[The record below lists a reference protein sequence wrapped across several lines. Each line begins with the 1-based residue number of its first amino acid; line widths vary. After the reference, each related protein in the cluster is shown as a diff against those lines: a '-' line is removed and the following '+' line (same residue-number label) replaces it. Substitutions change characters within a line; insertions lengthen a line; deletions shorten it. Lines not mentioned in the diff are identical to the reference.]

1 MKENNSTDRKAGSN
15 VGVRIDTGAFI
26 RQVSVAGSDGDM
38 PKFLSPAPVG
48 ETISEEAEPLGEE
61 PAKRERGEVGVVGMA
76 DYESV
81 FLTRNELRN
90 RQGLYIDRDNYEILQ
105 TLVRSVRSRRLS
117 VSGLVDNIVRHH
129 IERYEEDINR
139 IYEENIR
146 KPIKSRE

>member
-15 VGVRIDTGAFI
+15 GGVRIDTGAFI
-26 RQVSVAGSDGDM
+26 RQVSLADSDGDM
-38 PKFLSPAPVG
+38 PKFISPAPQG
-48 ETISEEAEPLGEE
+48 ETISEEAEPLEEE
-61 PAKRERGEVGVVGMA
+61 PAKRGQAGAA
-76 DYESV
+76 DYEGV
-81 FLTRNELRN
+81 FLSRNELRN

-117 VSGLVDNIVRHH
+117 VSGLVDNIVGHH

>member
-15 VGVRIDTGAFI
+15 AGVTIDTGAFI

-38 PKFLSPAPVG
+38 PKFISPAPQR
-48 ETISEEAEPLGEE
+48 ETISEEAEPSEE
-61 PAKRERGEVGVVGMA
+61 KPAKREREQIGVA
-76 DYESV
+76 DYEGA

-90 RQGLYIDRDNYEILQ
+90 RQGLYIDKDNYEILQ

-146 KPIKSRE
+146 KPIKSRQ

>member
-15 VGVRIDTGAFI
+15 AGVRIDTGAFI
-26 RQVSVAGSDGDM
+26 RQVSVAGSDGDI
-38 PKFLSPAPVG
+38 PKFISPAPQG
-48 ETISEEAEPLGEE
+48 ETISEEAKPLEE
-61 PAKRERGEVGVVGMA
+61 KPAKRERGEVGVVGAA
-76 DYESV
+76 DYEGV

-129 IERYEEDINR
+129 IERYAEDINR

>member
-15 VGVRIDTGAFI
+15 AGVKIDTGAFI
-26 RQVSVAGSDGDM
+26 RQVSVAGSNGDM
-38 PKFLSPAPVG
+38 PKFLSPAPG
-48 ETISEEAEPLGEE
+48 RETINEEAKPLEE
-61 PAKRERGEVGVVGMA
+61 KPAKRGQVGAA
-76 DYESV
+76 DYEDV

-105 TLVRSVRSRRLS
+105 TLVRSVRSQRLS

-129 IERYEEDINR
+129 IERYEDEINR

-146 KPIKSRE
+146 NPIKKN

>member
-1 MKENNSTDRKAGSN
+1 MKKNISTDRKAGSN
-15 VGVRIDTGAFI
+15 AGVRIDTGAFI
-26 RQVSVAGSDGDM
+26 RQVSVAGSDGNI
-38 PKFLSPAPVG
+38 PKFIPPSPQRK
-48 ETISEEAEPLGEE
+48 TISEEAEPGEE
-61 PAKRERGEVGVVGMA
+61 KPAKRGQIGAA

-117 VSGLVDNIVRHH
+117 VSGLVDNIVRQH
-129 IERYEEDINR
+129 IERYAEDINR

>member
-15 VGVRIDTGAFI
+15 AGVRIDTGAFI

-38 PKFLSPAPVG
+38 PKVISPVPQRK
-48 ETISEEAEPLGEE
+48 TISEEAEPLGEE
-61 PAKRERGEVGVVGMA
+61 PAKREQAGAA
-76 DYESV
+76 DYEGA
-81 FLTRNELRN
+81 FLSRNELRN

>member
-1 MKENNSTDRKAGSN
+1 MKENNSTDRKAGDN
-15 VGVRIDTGAFI
+15 AGVKIDTDAFI
-26 RQVSVAGSDGDM
+26 RQVSVAGMGRDT
-38 PKFLSPAPVG
+38 PKSIQPASQR
-48 ETISEEAEPLGEE
+48 ETISEESKPLEE
-61 PAKRERGEVGVVGMA
+61 KPVKRGQAGAA
-76 DYESV
+76 DYEGV

-105 TLVRSVRSRRLS
+105 TLVRSIRCQRLS

>member
-15 VGVRIDTGAFI
+15 AGVKIDTGAFI
-26 RQVSVAGSDGDM
+26 RQVSVAGSDGDI
-38 PKFLSPAPVG
+38 PKFLSPSPG
-48 ETISEEAEPLGEE
+48 DTISEEAEPGEKK
-61 PAKRERGEVGVVGMA
+61 PAQRGQAKAA
-76 DYESV
+76 DYEGV
-81 FLTRNELRN
+81 FLSRNELRN
-90 RQGLYIDRDNYEILQ
+90 RQGLYIDRNNYEILQ

-117 VSGLVDNIVRHH
+117 VSGLVDNIVRYH

>member
-15 VGVRIDTGAFI
+15 AVVKIDTGAFI

-38 PKFLSPAPVG
+38 PKFISPAPQRD
-48 ETISEEAEPLGEE
+48 TISEKAEPGEE
-61 PAKRERGEVGVVGMA
+61 KPAKRGQAGAA

-105 TLVRSVRSRRLS
+105 MLVHSVRSQRLS
-117 VSGLVDNIVRHH
+117 VSGLVDNIVKHH
-129 IERYEEDINR
+129 IELYEDEINR

-146 KPIKSRE
+146 KPIKNRE